1 MNNFEITFLKEENI
15 LIFMK
20 TSEAPF
26 DFLGEMEMALTDIHY
41 RGSVVIDELLHS
53 GNNDERFII
62 GYFDGGRFKDEE
74 FHFKISNE
82 KKRVKGTRVF
92 DF

>member
-26 DFLGEMEMALTDIHY
+26 DFW
-41 RGSVVIDELLHS
+41 
-53 GNNDERFII
+53 
-62 GYFDGGRFKDEE
+62 
-74 FHFKISNE
+74 E
-82 KKRVKGTRVF
+82 KWRWH
-92 DF
+92 